1 MTSEVLTDIF
11 GEKLVGWRRELHQY
25 PELSNHEFQ
34 TTQKIR
40 QWLSEADIPLLP
52 LALNTGVVA
61 EIGRR
66 DGPIVALRAD
76 IDALPID
83 EQSDRPFSSRNPGV
97 MHACGHDIHT
107 SIMLG
112 AALLLKERE
121 ADLAGK
127 VRILFQPAEE
137 TFDGAR
143 QLIDAGA
150 LEGVSVIFGG
160 HNAPD
165 LPVGEFGTRSGPLHA
180 NVDRFE
186 ILVNGKG
193 AHAARPEE
201 GVDSIVLAAHII
213 TALQTLPSR
222 AFSALESV
230 VLSVTRINGGNTW
243 NVLPQQVELEGTVR
257 THNTAVRARMPEKIT
272 RLIEHIAAGFGA
284 HAELRW
290 HAGPPVLVNSAEW
303 ADFTKDVAAREGY
316 RVHDLPP
323 LMGGEDFAF
332 YLHRLPGAFVNIGSA
347 SAFGLHHPRFDPA
360 EALIAPAARYFTRL
374 AHETLHKL
382 RR

>member
-1 MTSEVLTDIF
+1 MAAEVLTNGLSDT
-11 GEKLVGWRRELHQY
+11 LVGWRRELHQN
-25 PELSNHEFQ
+25 PEISGLEFQ

-40 QWLSEADIPLLP
+40 QWLSEADIAILP
-52 LALNTGVVA
+52 LALKTGVVA
-61 EIGRR
+61 QIGQG
-66 DGPIVALRAD
+66 DGPVCALRAD
-76 IDALPID
+76 IDALPIE

-107 SIMLG
+107 SVMLG

-121 ADLAGK
+121 ASLAGK

-137 TFDGAR
+137 IFTGAR

-222 AFSALESV
+222 AFSALDSV
-230 VLSVTRINGGNTW
+230 VLSVTRITGGNTW

-257 THNTAVRARMPEKIT
+257 THNTAVRALVPEKIT

-303 ADFTKDVAAREGY
+303 ADFTKDVAAAEGY

-332 YLHRLPGAFVNIGSA
+332 YLHHLPGAFVNIGSA
-347 SAFGLHHPRFDPA
+347 SAFGLHHPRFDPS
-360 EALIAPAARYFTRL
+360 EALIAPAARYFARL
-374 AHETLHKL
+374 AQETLHKL
-382 RR
+382 QA

>member
-1 MTSEVLTDIF
+1 MKTLDDLTD
-11 GEKLVGWRRELHQY
+11 KLVLWRRELHQY
-25 PELSNHEFQ
+25 PELSNQEFQ
-34 TTQKIR
+34 TTQKIA
-40 QWLSEADIPLLP
+40 QWLGDAHIRILP
-52 LALNTGVVA
+52 LGLKTGVVA
-61 EIGRR
+61 EIGTGA
-66 DGPIVALRAD
+66 GPTIALRAD
-76 IDALPID
+76 IDALPIQ
-83 EQSDRPFSSRNPGV
+83 EQSDQPFSSRNDGV

-112 AALLLKERE
+112 AALALKQRE
-121 ADLAGK
+121 STLAGN

-137 TFDGAR
+137 TFNGAR

-186 ILVNGKG
+186 ILINGKG
-193 AHAARPEE
+193 AHAARPEQ
-201 GVDSIVLAAHII
+201 GVDSIVVAAHII

-230 VLSVTRINGGNTW
+230 VLSVTRITGGNTW

-257 THNTAVRARMPEKIT
+257 THNTDIRAQVPEKIG

-284 HAELRW
+284 QAELRW

-303 ADFTKDVAAREGY
+303 ADFTKEIAAKEGY
-316 RVHDLPP
+316 RVHDQPP
-323 LMGGEDFAF
+323 QMGGEDFAF
-332 YLHRLPGAFVNIGSA
+332 YLHHLPGAFVNIGSA
-347 SAFGLHHPRFDPA
+347 SAFGLHHPQFDPS
-360 EALIAPAARYFTRL
+360 EALITPAARYFSRL
-374 AHETLHKL
+374 AQETLRKL
-382 RR
+382 TREQ